1 MIRQA
6 FKLIWNQRRKHLG
19 LSFEIFFSFLV
30 LFLVFSFGIYNL
42 DKYLSPLGYEYED
55 VWTINLNREG
65 TEKEIALEID
75 ALIKQNLATYSE
87 INEFAFS
94 SENVPFAGSSNTSS
108 VARENAEVHAERYNV
123 SDNYAKTLKVEMLEG
138 RWFEEQD
145 EALANAPYVITEDM
159 ARILF
164 PEGSAVGKTLQ
175 WGEDENNQRLVVGVS
190 KNFRYRGGIQ
200 EPDHGFF
207 IRNKSDRLVSNIL
220 IQVNEDATA
229 AFEAKLMKNL
239 HQIAPNYSME
249 IEYIEELRDDYLLFS
264 IIPMLVMGIIG
275 SFLIFNVAMGLFG
288 VLWQNISQR
297 RQEIGVRRAMG
308 SSKTEITLQFIL
320 EIMVLATLSIIL
332 GLFFAIQFPLLDVME
347 VSSGIYFLAMV
358 FSLISIYLL
367 VFVCALIPSTQAAE
381 LDPAVALR
389 ED

>member
-42 DKYLSPLGYEYED
+42 DKYLSPLGYEYKD

-75 ALIKQNLATYSE
+75 ALIRQNLATYSE

-108 VARENAEVHAERYNV
+108 VDRENASVHAERYNV
-123 SDNYAKTLKVEMLEG
+123 SDNYGKTLKVEMLEG

-145 EALANAPYVITEDM
+145 EALPNSPYVITEDM

-175 WGEDENNQRLVVGVS
+175 WGEDENNQRLIVGVT

-220 IQVNEDATA
+220 LQVNEDATA
-229 AFEAKLMKNL
+229 AFEARLMKNL

-249 IEYIEELRDDYLLFS
+249 IEYIEELRDDFLLFS

-275 SFLIFNVAMGLFG
+275 TFLIFNVAMGLFG

-320 EIMVLATLSIIL
+320 EIMVLATLSLVL

-347 VSSGIYFLAMV
+347 VSSSIYFLAMV

-367 VFVCALIPSTQAAE
+367 VFVCALIPSSQAAE

>member
-19 LSFEIFFSFLV
+19 LSFEIFFSFLI

-42 DKYLSPLGYEYED
+42 NKYLSPLGYEYED

-65 TEKEIALEID
+65 TEKEIAIEID
-75 ALIKQNLATYSE
+75 ALIEQNLATYSE
-87 INEFAFS
+87 IDEFAFS
-94 SENVPFAGSSNTSS
+94 SANIPFGGSSNTSS
-108 VARENAEVHAERYNV
+108 LERENARVQGQRYNV
-123 SDNYAKTLKVEMLEG
+123 SDNYAKTLQVEMVEG

-145 EALANAPYVITEDM
+145 EALSKAPYIITEGM
-159 ARILF
+159 ASVLF
-164 PEGSAVGKTLQ
+164 PEGSAVGKTLKL
-175 WGEDENNQRLVVGVS
+175 GENEEEQRLIVGVTTD
-190 KNFRYRGGIQ
+190 FRYRGGIR
-200 EPDHGFF
+200 EPDYGFF
-207 IRNKSDRLVSNIL
+207 IRKRSDQLLSHIL
-220 IQVNEDATA
+220 IKVNKDATA
-229 AFEAKLMKNL
+229 AFEARLMKNL
-239 HQIAPNYSME
+239 HQIAPDYSME
-249 IEYIEELRDDYLLFS
+249 IEYIEELRADFLLFS
-264 IIPMLVMGIIG
+264 IIPMLVMSIIG
-275 SFLIFNVAMGLFG
+275 TFLIFNVAMGLFG

-320 EIMVLATLSIIL
+320 EIMVLATLSLIL
-332 GLFFAIQFPLLDVME
+332 GLFFAVQFPLLDVLE
-347 VSSGIYFLAMV
+347 VSSGIYFLAML